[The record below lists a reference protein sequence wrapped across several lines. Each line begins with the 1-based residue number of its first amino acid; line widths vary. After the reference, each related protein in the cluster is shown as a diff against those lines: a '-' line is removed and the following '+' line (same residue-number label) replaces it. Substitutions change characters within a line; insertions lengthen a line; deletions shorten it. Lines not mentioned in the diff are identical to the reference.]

1 MKINANDVFDLL
13 REHAETYADAKCTV
27 ETYSALASIKHNPNI
42 DIREESLDVELSIA
56 KASDEKLRKI
66 CELQKDE
73 EEELEEL
80 LKVKDETVI
89 YRAIILYTKD
99 LGVD

>member
-1 MKINANDVFDLL
+1 MKINANDVYDLL
-13 REHAETYADAKCTV
+13 RQHAEIYADAKCTL
-27 ETYSALASIKHNPNI
+27 ETYNALVNIKRNPNI
-42 DIREESLDVELSIA
+42 DIREEYLEVELNST
-56 KASDEKLRKI
+56 KASYEKLKEI

>member
-1 MKINANDVFDLL
+1 MKINANDVYDLL

-27 ETYSALASIKHNPNI
+27 ETYSALANIKHNPNI
-42 DIREESLDVELSIA
+42 DIREESLDVERSNA
-56 KASDEKLRKI
+56 RVNYEKLRKI

>member
-27 ETYSALASIKHNPNI
+27 ETYSALANIKHNPNI
-42 DIREESLDVELSIA
+42 DIREESLDVERSNA
-56 KASDEKLRKI
+56 RVNYEKLRKI

>member
-1 MKINANDVFDLL
+1 MKINANDVYDLL

-27 ETYSALASIKHNPNI
+27 ETYSALANIKRNPNI
-42 DIREESLDVELSIA
+42 DIREESLDVERNIA
-56 KASDEKLRKI
+56 RVNYEKLRNI

-80 LKVKDETVI
+80 LKVKDETAI
-89 YRAIILYTKD
+89 HRAIILYTRD
-99 LGVD
+99 LGV

>member
-1 MKINANDVFDLL
+1 MKINANDVYDLL
-13 REHAETYADAKCTV
+13 REHAETYADAKCTL
-27 ETYSALASIKHNPNI
+27 ETYNALANIKHNPNI
-42 DIREESLDVELSIA
+42 DIREESLEVELSIA
-56 KASDEKLRKI
+56 KASYEKLRKT